1 MDPVHVDRYVPA
13 QTNGG
18 WGFAGFIIGLA
29 IACIL
34 LATYVHQKT
43 YKHPT
48 DVTARAIGDRAP
60 EGAGSL
66 AH

>member
-18 WGFAGFIIGLA
+18 WGFASAIIGLA
-29 IACIL
+29 VACIL
-34 LATYVHQKT
+34 FATYVHQKT

-60 EGAGSL
+60 EGAGSR

>member
-1 MDPVHVDRYVPA
+1 MGQVHTDRYVPA

-18 WGFAGFIIGLA
+18 WGFAGFIIALA
-29 IACIL
+29 AACIVV
-34 LATYVHQKT
+34 ATYVHKKT

-48 DVTARAIGDRAP
+48 DPTAQAIGHRAP
-60 EGAGSL
+60 VGAGSM

>member
-1 MDPVHVDRYVPA
+1 MDPVHIDRYVPA

-18 WGFAGFIIGLA
+18 WGFAGLIIGLA
-29 IACIL
+29 VACIV
-34 LATYVHQKT
+34 LATYVHKQT

-48 DVTARAIGDRAP
+48 DPTAQAIGHRAP
-60 EGAGSL
+60 EGAGSQ

>member
-1 MDPVHVDRYVPA
+1 MGQVHTDRYVPA

-18 WGFAGFIIGLA
+18 WGFAGFIIALA
-29 IACIL
+29 VACIVV
-34 LATYVHQKT
+34 ATYVHKKT

-48 DVTARAIGDRAP
+48 DPTAQAIGHRAP
-60 EGAGSL
+60 GGTGSQ

>member
-1 MDPVHVDRYVPA
+1 MGQVHTDRYVPA

-18 WGFAGFIIGLA
+18 WGFAGFIIALA
-29 IACIL
+29 VACIVV
-34 LATYVHQKT
+34 ATYVHKKT

-48 DVTARAIGDRAP
+48 DPTAQAIGHRAP
-60 EGAGSL
+60 GGAGSL

>member
-1 MDPVHVDRYVPA
+1 MNHVHTDRYVRA
-13 QTNGG
+13 ETNGG
-18 WGFAGFIIGLA
+18 WGFAAMIIGLA
-29 IACIL
+29 VACIVF
-34 LATYVHQKT
+34 ATYVHQKT

-48 DVTARAIGDRAP
+48 DPTAKSIGHRAP